1 MRKGLSL
8 EKTQFFKTDASQNKK
23 SKSTDAF
30 FYLEGVLKKDG
41 ISSFLNGWQNSPM
54 RPSGFRYNSSKF

>member
-41 ISSFLNGWQNSPM
+41 INSFLNGW
-54 RPSGFRYNSSKF
+54 